1 MSEPRAS
8 GAEKRRHERLS
19 ADYEVVVEIDGRQ
32 HSTHLSDISASGAF
46 LEIDMKVK
54 PGHDIMLL
62 LPRADFCAKATVRR
76 STSDGVG
83 LQFDDETVG
92 LIVGGW
98 VSANH

>member
-1 MSEPRAS
+1 MSELRTT

-19 ADYEVVVEIDGRQ
+19 ADHQVVVEIDGRQ

-46 LEIDMKVK
+46 LDIDMNVK

-62 LPRADFCAKATVRR
+62 LPRVDFCAKAVVRR
-76 STSDGVG
+76 NTSDGVG

-92 LIVGGW
+92 LLIGGW
-98 VSANH
+98 VSAKH